1 MPWYC
6 GSCSK
11 YFSVR
16 TGTCM
21 EESRL
26 PLQKWVFA
34 IYLEVTSPKGISS
47 MKLHRELDIT
57 QKSAWFMLHRI
68 REVWKTGR
76 EESMKGIVE
85 ADETYMGGRE
95 RNKHSKKKLRA
106 GRGPVGKSVV
116 VGVKDRDTN
125 EVRAEVVDR
134 PDAKTLQG
142 FVERHTD
149 EGATVFT
156 DEARAYVG
164 MKRDHESVK
173 HSAGEYVRGIV
184 HTQGMKSFWAI
195 LKRAHKGVYHKMSRK
210 HMHRYVRQFAGKH
223 NIRNLDTMDQM
234 AFVAAGMVGK
244 RLMYRELVS
253 DAES

>member
-1 MPWYC
+1 
-6 GSCSK
+6 
-11 YFSVR
+11 
-16 TGTCM
+16 M

-34 IYLEVTSPKGISS
+34 IYLEVTSLKGISS

-210 HMHRYVRQFAGKH
+210 HMHRYLASSRASTTSEISTRWIRWRSSRRGWSESASCIGNWFPMPNLERGKK
-223 NIRNLDTMDQM
+223 L
-234 AFVAAGMVGK
+234 
-244 RLMYRELVS
+244 
-253 DAES
+253 